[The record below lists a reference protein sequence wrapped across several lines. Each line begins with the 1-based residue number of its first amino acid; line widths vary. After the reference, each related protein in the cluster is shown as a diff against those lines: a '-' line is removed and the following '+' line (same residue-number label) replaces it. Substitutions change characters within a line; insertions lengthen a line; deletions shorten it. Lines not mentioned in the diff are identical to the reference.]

1 MHQRKSKKILLYLF
15 LLIVFSSISNTS
27 FNDLKLNEIQNIYI
41 SGLDQ
46 KDKKILFDKLKPLS
60 KENIFLINKNEIVKL
75 INSNFLVE
83 KYEVFKKYPSTI
95 NINLKKTNFIAKT
108 NQNGNFFLVGSNGKL
123 IPEEKAFNDLP
134 YIFGKPNIA
143 EFLKFKKII
152 DNSKFSYNHIEN
164 FYFFPSK
171 RWDIKLKENILIKL
185 PYEFSIEKLNLL
197 HEFLENYKNNDFTI
211 VDFRIE
217 NQIILD
223 E

>member
-1 MHQRKSKKILLYLF
+1 MHQQKGKKVLIYFF
-15 LLIVFSSISNTS
+15 LLIFVSSISNNYVNN
-27 FNDLKLNEIQNIYI
+27 FNMNEIQNIKI
-41 SGLDQ
+41 SGLDE
-46 KDKKILFDKLKPLS
+46 KDNQILLNKVKNLNS
-60 KENIFLINKNEIVKL
+60 GNIFFIDKNEIIKL
-75 INSNFLVE
+75 INSNALIE
-83 KYEVFKKYPSTI
+83 TYEATKTYPSTI